1 MQTKSETAKQSIN
14 KRGKANER
22 ETIGCNC
29 NFATESSMLLSVICF
44 DGNRDG

>member
-1 MQTKSETAKQSIN
+1 MQTKSETVKQSIN

-22 ETIGCNC
+22 ETIGC